1 MAKNKSRSSK
11 PSSQSGQKKKTQSS
25 KAQNSKSQDSKVQA
39 AAVKP
44 ADKAPEQPKEV
55 LYQVRTKR
63 DSGVLKAYIT
73 FTYRVFHPKVTAR
86 MVLYGLLILAPG
98 FVVESQALKIVL
110 WVLGGLIVLLG
121 LFRQYISLALTK
133 KSDEDYRNG
142 TDFVYEFTQND
153 ASFYRDGELSVYSS
167 RYKDIDAIF
176 YDEDYYYLSLT
187 SREFFVIP
195 MDRFTIG
202 DPSTFGDFMYKKCK
216 KVCRWIPARFINKLK
231 KMQSQR
237 AIVRDQ
243 MEKKK
248 S

>member
-1 MAKNKSRSSK
+1 MAKNKTRSSK
-11 PSSQSGQKKKTQSS
+11 TSSQAKPKTEAKK
-25 KAQNSKSQDSKVQA
+25 NSVQA
-39 AAVKP
+39 S
-44 ADKAPEQPKEV
+44 DKQKEV

-86 MVLYGLLILAPG
+86 MVLYGLLIIAPG
-98 FVVESQALKIVL
+98 FVVKAQALKIVL
-110 WVLGGLIVLLG
+110 WVLGGLVVLLG

-133 KSDEDYRNG
+133 QSDEDHRNG
-142 TDFVYEFTQND
+142 TEFVYEFTQND
-153 ASFYRDGELSVYSS
+153 ASFFRDGELTAYSS
-167 RYKDIDAIF
+167 KYKDIDAVF

-202 DPSTFGDFMYKKCK
+202 DPSTFGDFMYKRCK
-216 KVCRWIPARFINKLK
+216 KVCRWIPAKFGNKLK
-231 KMQSQR
+231 KYRSSR

-243 MEKKK
+243 MNR
-248 S
+248 

>member
-1 MAKNKSRSSK
+1 MAKNKTRSNK
-11 PSSQSGQKKKTQSS
+11 TSSQSKPKTGAQKNT
-25 KAQNSKSQDSKVQA
+25 KVS
-39 AAVKP
+39 
-44 ADKAPEQPKEV
+44 DKQKDV
-55 LYQVRTKR
+55 LYQIRTKR

-98 FVVESQALKIVL
+98 FVVKTQALKIIL

-133 KSDEDYRNG
+133 RSDEDYRNG
-142 TDFVYEFTQND
+142 TEFVYEFTQND
-153 ASFYRDGELSVYSS
+153 ASFFRDGELSVYSN
-167 RYKDIDAIF
+167 RYKDIDAVF

-202 DPSTFGDFMYKKCK
+202 DPSTFGDFMYKRCK
-216 KVCRWIPARFINKLK
+216 KVCRWIPAKLGNKLK
-231 KMQSQR
+231 KYRSGR
-237 AIVRDQ
+237 AVVRDQ
-243 MEKKK
+243 MHR
-248 S
+248 

>member
-1 MAKNKSRSSK
+1 MAKNKARNNA
-11 PSSQSGQKKKTQSS
+11 PAAQSGQKKKAQSS
-25 KAQNSKSQDSKVQA
+25 KPQNNKVQNAGSKV
-39 AAVKP
+39 
-44 ADKAPEQPKEV
+44 ADKASEKPKEV

-98 FVVESQALKIVL
+98 FLVKAQALKIVL
-110 WVLGGLIVLLG
+110 WVLGGLVVLLG

-142 TDFVYEFTQND
+142 TEFVYEFTQND
-153 ASFYRDGELSVYSS
+153 ASFFRDGELSVYSS
-167 RYKDIDAIF
+167 RYKDIDAVF

-202 DPSTFGDFMYKKCK
+202 DPSTFGDFMYKKSK
-216 KVCRWIPARFINKLK
+216 KVCRWIPARFSNKLK

-237 AIVRDQ
+237 ALAREQ
-243 MEKKK
+243 LKK
-248 S
+248 